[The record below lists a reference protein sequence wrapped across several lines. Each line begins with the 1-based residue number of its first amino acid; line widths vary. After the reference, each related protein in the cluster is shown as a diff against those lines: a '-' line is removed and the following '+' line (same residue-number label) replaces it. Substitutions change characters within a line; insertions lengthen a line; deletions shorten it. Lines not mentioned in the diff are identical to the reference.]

1 MKSLI
6 DSKRNYTEKYA
17 GLVVKLDKLRTEQE
31 NTLTALIKEAQT
43 SDEGIDI
50 KDMDIYVDFDGYE
63 PVLVY
68 AIRVVSEEGSDW
80 VELKICSVLPAA
92 GLSAEYDWYPIY
104 DFYSDTAGKVLSEI
118 MEML

>member
-1 MKSLI
+1 MNRLI

-17 GLVVKLDKLRTEQE
+17 ELVMKMDKLRTEQE

-50 KDMDIYVDFDGYE
+50 KDMDIYVDFDGYD

-68 AIRVVSEEGSDW
+68 AIRTVSEEEFDW
-80 VELKICSVLPAA
+80 LELKVTTTGYESDIEWLT
-92 GLSAEYDWYPIY
+92 IY

>member
-1 MKSLI
+1 MNRLI

-17 GLVVKLDKLRTEQE
+17 ELVMKMDKLRTEQE

-43 SDEGIDI
+43 SEEGIDI
-50 KDMDIYVDFDGYE
+50 KDMDIYVDFDGYD

-68 AIRVVSEEGSDW
+68 AIRVVSEEEFDW
-80 VELKICSVLPAA
+80 LELKVTTTGYESDIEWLT
-92 GLSAEYDWYPIY
+92 IY

>member
-1 MKSLI
+1 MNKLI
-6 DSKRNYTEKYA
+6 DSKSNYTKKYA
-17 GLVVKLDKLRTEQE
+17 GLVMKMDKLRAEQE

-50 KDMDIYVDFDGYE
+50 KEMDIYVDFDGYE
-63 PVLVY
+63 PLLVY
-68 AIRVVSEEGSDW
+68 AIRTVSEEKFDW
-80 VELKICSVLPAA
+80 LELKVTTTGYESDIEWLT
-92 GLSAEYDWYPIY
+92 IY

>member
-1 MKSLI
+1 MNRLI
-6 DSKRNYTEKYA
+6 DSKRNYTEKY
-17 GLVVKLDKLRTEQE
+17 GELVMKMDKLRTEQE
-31 NTLTALIKEAQT
+31 NTLTTLIKEAQT

-50 KDMDIYVDFDGYE
+50 KDMDIYVDFDGYD

-68 AIRVVSEEGSDW
+68 AIRTVSEEEFDW
-80 VELKICSVLPAA
+80 LELKVTTTGYESDIEWLT
-92 GLSAEYDWYPIY
+92 IY

>member
-1 MKSLI
+1 MNRLI
-6 DSKRNYTEKYA
+6 DTKSNYTKKYA
-17 GLVVKLDKLRTEQE
+17 GLVIKMDKLRTEQE

-50 KDMDIYVDFDGYE
+50 KEMYIYVDFDGYE
-63 PVLVY
+63 PLLVY
-68 AIRVVSEEGSDW
+68 AIRTVSEEGYSDCL
-80 VELKICSVLPAA
+80 ELKVTTTGDESDIEW
-92 GLSAEYDWYPIY
+92 LSIY

>member
-1 MKSLI
+1 MNRLI

-17 GLVVKLDKLRTEQE
+17 ELVMKMDKLRTEQE
-31 NTLTALIKEAQT
+31 DTLTALIKEAQT

-50 KDMDIYVDFDGYE
+50 DEMDIYVDLDGNDGY
-63 PVLVY
+63 LVY
-68 AIRVVSEEGSDW
+68 AIRTVSEEEFDW
-80 VELKICSVLPAA
+80 LELKVTTTGYESDIEWLT
-92 GLSAEYDWYPIY
+92 IY

>member
-1 MKSLI
+1 MNRLI

-17 GLVVKLDKLRTEQE
+17 ELVMKMDKLRTEQE

-50 KDMDIYVDFDGYE
+50 KDMDIYVDFDGYD

-68 AIRVVSEEGSDW
+68 AIRVVSEEEFDW
-80 VELKICSVLPAA
+80 LELKVTTTGYESDIEWLT
-92 GLSAEYDWYPIY
+92 IY

>member
-1 MKSLI
+1 MNRLI

-17 GLVVKLDKLRTEQE
+17 ELVMKMDKLRTEQE

-50 KDMDIYVDFDGYE
+50 KDMDIYVDFDGYD
-63 PVLVY
+63 PILVN
-68 AIRVVSEEGSDW
+68 AIRVVSEEEFDW
-80 VELKICSVLPAA
+80 LELKVTTTGYESDIEWLT
-92 GLSAEYDWYPIY
+92 IY

>member
-1 MKSLI
+1 MNRLI

-17 GLVVKLDKLRTEQE
+17 ELVMKMDKLRTEQE

-50 KDMDIYVDFDGYE
+50 KDMDIYVDFDGYD
-63 PVLVY
+63 PILVH
-68 AIRVVSEEGSDW
+68 AIRVVSEEEFDW
-80 VELKICSVLPAA
+80 LELKVTTTGYESDIEWLT
-92 GLSAEYDWYPIY
+92 IY